1 MKAVILAA
9 GLGTRMK
16 KAYPGIPK
24 VLLPVNGKPLLSH
37 HIIHLKKFGFKE
49 FFINLHYLPNK
60 IEKFLGDGRKFGVKR
75 TYSFEP
81 KLLGTAG
88 ALHNFKK
95 NLDSTFV
102 VLYGDIFTTLD
113 FKKFLKFHKQKD
125 SQATLLVHK
134 TSHTHDSDLVEM
146 DGDNRIIKF
155 YTSPHKSPITTTNL
169 SSAAIYILEPETLEY
184 IPDKIPADFVED
196 MFPTLLDKGFRIYG
210 YNSNEYSEDMGT
222 PDRYK
227 QVKNDVKKLKLC

>member
-9 GLGTRMK
+9 GLGTRMQ
-16 KAYPGIPK
+16 KAYPGTPK
-24 VLLPVNGKPLLSH
+24 VMLPVSGKPLLVH
-37 HIIHLKKFGFKE
+37 HITHLKKFGFDE
-49 FFINLHYLPNK
+49 LFINLHYLPEK
-60 IEKFLGDGRKFGVKR
+60 IKEFLGDGRKFGVEI

-81 KLLGTAG
+81 EILGTAG
-88 ALHNFKK
+88 AFKNFKK
-95 NLDSTFV
+95 YLDTTFV
-102 VLYGDIFTTLD
+102 VLYGDIFTTLN
-113 FKKFLKFHKQKD
+113 FEKFLKFHKQKD

-155 YTSPHKSPITTTNL
+155 YTSPHKSPVTTINL
-169 SSAAIYILEPETLEY
+169 SSAAIYILEPETLEF

-210 YNSNEYSEDMGT
+210 YNSNEYSRDIGT
-222 PDRYK
+222 PERYK